1 MKIEKILLVGAII
14 AAGAYIIPKIAN
26 AQTTADKSMANVETR
41 QEERTARVQTRWE
54 GAKDIVSTIFKPN
67 AGKTQ
72 TNTKNKPTTQ
82 SKTYTTIFSPKQ
94 IQDAGVKLSKPNPYT
109 SVGYIAPTKTKP
121 ATAIKPNLKMTAMV
135 NKLFLAT
142 IQNKNKPQVTK

>member
-41 QEERTARVQTRWE
+41 QDARTERVQTRWE
-54 GAKDIVSTIFKPN
+54 GVKSVIDTVFNKRIGDHDEPKP
-67 AGKTQ
+67 
-72 TNTKNKPTTQ
+72 KNKP
-82 SKTYTTIFSPKQ
+82 SIYTTVFSPKV

-109 SVGYIAPTKTKP
+109 SIGYTEATKSKP
-121 ATAIKPNLKMTAMV
+121 ATAIKPNLQMTAMV
-135 NKLFLAT
+135 NKLFLAQP
-142 IQNKNKPQVTK
+142 IKNKP